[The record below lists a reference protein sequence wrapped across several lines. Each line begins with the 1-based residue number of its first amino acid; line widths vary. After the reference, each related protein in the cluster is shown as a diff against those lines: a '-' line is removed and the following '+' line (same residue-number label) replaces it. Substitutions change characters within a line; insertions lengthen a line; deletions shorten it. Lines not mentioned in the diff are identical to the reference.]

1 MFPYN
6 LTVSKKNDA
15 SGKHEAIG
23 TVTIYIPTL
32 AELGFNV
39 EPMPVKVDSEGNPAN
54 QGLPEYADEKAQYA
68 FDAIC
73 AAVKADAR
81 NKLIGGS
88 TELRE
93 GAKIAETLE
102 ELLAVAE
109 RDGAALKAIRAMLN
123 DFKAWLV
130 AHSGKTENVQ
140 AAILSLAANRK
151 ALALQPADKKS
162 KFEVYVTNFA
172 ASLTPEKAIEYSRP
186 LTALVDACQAADALD
201 DM

>member
-15 SGKHEAIG
+15 TGKYEALG
-23 TVTIYIPTL
+23 QVTIYIPTL
-32 AELGFNV
+32 SDLGFTV
-39 EPMPVKVDSEGNPAN
+39 EPLPTKVDTEGNPVD
-54 QGLPEYADEKAQYA
+54 QGLPEYADEKAQYV

-81 NKLIGGS
+81 NKLVSGS
-88 TELRE
+88 TELRD

-109 RDGAALKAIRAMLN
+109 RDGAALKALRAMLN
-123 DFKAWLV
+123 DFKVWLA

-151 ALALQPADKKS
+151 ALALQPHDKKT
-162 KFEVYVTNFA
+162 KFETYVTSFA
-172 ASLTPEKAIEYSRP
+172 ASLAPEKAVEYTRP
-186 LTALVDACQAADALD
+186 LTALVDACQSADALD